1 MKINDNVESKVCGV
15 IENKNIFSNS
25 LSSVEMT
32 TLCFQWKQKKK
43 NSKFKLRNNVFG
55 TFSKN

>member
-32 TLCFQWKQKKK
+32 TLCFQ
-43 NSKFKLRNNVFG
+43 
-55 TFSKN
+55 